1 MTGAAGAIFGNW
13 MFGGI
18 VTATSGA
25 MLTVD
30 MGFDNA
36 RMRTGRLT
44 PLRPDAVPGVDPFI
58 GDAPDNYL
66 NGAAFSVPEEG
77 FLGDVGRGTLEGPG
91 RFITD
96 LSLIKQIPF
105 GSWESTRLTF
115 RAEFFNIFN
124 KANFSPP
131 SSRWATGD
139 FNNPN
144 GPRLSGTF
152 GKSTSTVD
160 TSRQIQFALRISF

>member
-1 MTGAAGAIFGNW
+1 MTGAARAIFGNW
-13 MFGGI
+13 QVGGI
-18 VTATSGA
+18 VTDTSGA
-25 MLTVD
+25 SLTVD

-36 RMRTGRLT
+36 RIRTGRLT

-91 RFITD
+91 RFLTD

-105 GSWESTRLTF
+105 GLTESTNLEF

-124 KANFSPP
+124 RANFDDPNTGVFR
-131 SSRWATGD
+131 SSSGRVG
-139 FNNPN
+139 
-144 GPRLSGTF
+144 GTF
-152 GKSTSTVD
+152 GKSEATTD
-160 TSRQIQFALRISF
+160 TSRQIQFALRINF

>member
-1 MTGAAGAIFGNW
+1 
-13 MFGGI
+13 
-18 VTATSGA
+18 

-58 GDAPDNYL
+58 GESPDNWL
-66 NGAAFSVPEEG
+66 NGDAYSVPEAG
-77 FLGDVGRGTLEGPG
+77 FLGDVGRGGLEGPG

-96 LSLIKQIPF
+96 FSLIKQIPF
-105 GSWESTRLTF
+105 GLTESTSLEF

-124 KANFSPP
+124 RTSFEAPN
-131 SSRWATGD
+131 TGV
-139 FNNPN
+139 FRTAA
-144 GPRLSGTF
+144 GRVGGTF
-152 GKSTSTVD
+152 GKSEATTD
-160 TSRQIQFALRISF
+160 TSRQIQFALRINF